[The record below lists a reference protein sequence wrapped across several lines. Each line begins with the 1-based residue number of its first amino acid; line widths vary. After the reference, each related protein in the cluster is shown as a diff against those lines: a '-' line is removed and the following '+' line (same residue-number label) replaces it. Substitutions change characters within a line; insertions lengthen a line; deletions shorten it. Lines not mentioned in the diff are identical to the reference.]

1 MKHDSIRAIDYRI
14 CATPMWTLLDYFSLI
29 EAGAA
34 RRLVAPSSSMCSTK
48 VGSEDT
54 VERAIAVKRIKAKA
68 LVQSWIMN
76 CDVELSVCAR
86 Y

>member
-34 RRLVAPSSSMCSTK
+34 RRLVAPSSDRRSTK
-48 VGSEDT
+48 VGSEDA
-54 VERAIAVKRIKAKA
+54 VERAIAVKLIKAKA
-68 LVQSWIMN
+68 LVQSCIVN
-76 CDVELSVCAR
+76 CGIEFLVCAQS
-86 Y
+86 